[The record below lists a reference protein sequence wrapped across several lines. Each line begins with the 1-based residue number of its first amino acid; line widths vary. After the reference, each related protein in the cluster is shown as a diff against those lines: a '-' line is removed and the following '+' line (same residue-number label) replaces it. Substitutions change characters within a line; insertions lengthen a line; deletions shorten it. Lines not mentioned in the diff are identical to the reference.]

1 MNQMDVRLEV
11 QDEFF
16 LATAVGEVSVEEV
29 LRVFKNVI
37 DVAMERGLNKILMD
51 FLALTGELS
60 VIDVYEIGK
69 TIAEHCREK
78 SLHPIVAAIGKPPIV
93 TGFGA
98 QVAFNRGLIS
108 STFSEMEPALNWLR
122 AVPAKAQGSR

>member
-1 MNQMDVRLEV
+1 M
-11 QDEFF
+11 
-16 LATAVGEVSVEEV
+16 
-29 LRVFKNVI
+29 
-37 DVAMERGLNKILMD
+37 
-51 FLALTGELS
+51 
-60 VIDVYEIGK
+60 
-69 TIAEHCREK
+69 AEYCREK
-78 SLHPIVAAIGKPPIV
+78 SLHPIVAVIGKPPIF